1 MGIGQA
7 GLPYD
12 RPDQTFFLN
21 REGLGFF
28 LSLFNLK
35 EKATCH
41 SKSFLSLLGRP
52 I

>member
-7 GLPYD
+7 DLPYD

-28 LSLFNLK
+28 LS
-35 EKATCH
+35 CH
-41 SKSFLSLLGRP
+41 TPIFDLRLYSGGVSLINRGT
-52 I
+52 